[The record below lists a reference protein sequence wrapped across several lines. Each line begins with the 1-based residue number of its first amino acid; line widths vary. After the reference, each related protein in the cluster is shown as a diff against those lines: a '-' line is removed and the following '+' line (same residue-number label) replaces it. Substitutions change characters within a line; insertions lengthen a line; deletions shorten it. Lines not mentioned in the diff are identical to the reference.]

1 MDEEE
6 EKEQATDDAS
16 DMLDDFLE
24 GDDAS
29 IEDLNKDNV
38 EWDFVEEEND
48 QEIVIKEVQSKSVE
62 CVISAKYKEKKEYL
76 FVLTNEDTLI
86 EQIVDKPMFK
96 SFDEGDEVI
105 FESLEN
111 GFKIVPK

>member
-1 MDEEE
+1 MSE
-6 EKEQATDDAS
+6 T
-16 DMLDDFLE
+16 
-24 GDDAS
+24 
-29 IEDLNKDNV
+29 I
-38 EWDFVEEEND
+38 
-48 QEIVIKEVQSKSVE
+48 
-62 CVISAKYKEKKEYL
+62 KYKEKKEYL